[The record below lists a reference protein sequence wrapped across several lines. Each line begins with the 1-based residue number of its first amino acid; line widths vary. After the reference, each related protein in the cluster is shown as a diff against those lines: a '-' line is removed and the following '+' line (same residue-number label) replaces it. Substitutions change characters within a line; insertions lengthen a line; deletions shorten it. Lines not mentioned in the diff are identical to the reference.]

1 MPEYTC
7 KYDSTSDFG
16 SKTYDCEST
25 KDAYEMFLQEE
36 GVKSYGVIVSW
47 GLMGASTIRYNYH
60 TEEKKRE
67 ADETSPYVTAPL
79 EWGYAEGID
88 LGEKKRE
95 AESLRKQSAIS
106 GCNFFEERKHQ
117 GYFMLETTDKIN
129 SQKLFDKIISHSEKG
144 PLFKEE
150 IKYLYLWRDFKDRE
164 FGQSLIAKAEAQK
177 PEAERGK
184 SELASSIVTGIAIGN
199 FAKVHQLKEMQEM
212 NETMDQIA
220 GDVEDVNEGFGF
232 E

>member
-16 SKTYDCEST
+16 SKIYDCESS

-36 GVKSYGVIVSW
+36 GVKSCGVIVSW
-47 GLMGASTIRYNYH
+47 GLMGLMSELYNDH
-60 TEEKKRE
+60 TRLTLKRE
-67 ADETSPYVTAPL
+67 TE
-79 EWGYAEGID
+79 
-88 LGEKKRE
+88 EKKRE
-95 AESLRKQSAIS
+95 AESLRKQSAIY

-129 SQKLFDKIISHSEKG
+129 YQKLFDKIISHSEKG

-150 IKYLYLWRDFKDRE
+150 IKYLYQWRDFKDRE
-164 FGQSLIAKAEAQK
+164 FGQSLIAQKEAQK
-177 PEAERGK
+177 PQSLRGK

-220 GDVEDVNEGFGF
+220 EDVEDVNEGFGF